1 MREVQAF
8 DIDINPFSA
17 DEFISIAKLAIIDNN
32 QIVQIGINS
41 ASVNLLFSNEDFRNA
56 IKTADLVNV
65 DGVSVLLALRFLGY
79 NIPERVA
86 TPDLADGILAMAE
99 KEGFSV
105 FLFGAAEDSLSSCLK
120 ILKIKLPELKIAG
133 SRNGYFDK
141 NEEQMVVD
149 LINNS
154 NPDILFIAMPS
165 PQKEFFFANHRKK
178 LKAKYILGVGGY
190 FDVLAGIV
198 KRAPLWVQKIGMEW
212 FYRFIQEPGRLWRRY
227 LFGNARFFFLAF
239 KEKFHFK

>member
-1 MREVQAF
+1 
-8 DIDINPFSA
+8 
-17 DEFISIAKLAIIDNN
+17 
-32 QIVQIGINS
+32 
-41 ASVNLLFSNEDFRNA
+41 
-56 IKTADLVNV
+56 
-65 DGVSVLLALRFLGY
+65 LRFLGY

-105 FLFGAAEDSLSSCLK
+105 FLFGAAEDRLSSCLK

-165 PQKEFFFANHRKK
+165 PQK
-178 LKAKYILGVGGY
+178 
-190 FDVLAGIV
+190 
-198 KRAPLWVQKIGMEW
+198 
-212 FYRFIQEPGRLWRRY
+212 
-227 LFGNARFFFLAF
+227 
-239 KEKFHFK
+239 